1 MEYTD
6 TPEIEYDNINM
17 AWKLKELPES
27 RIYTPS
33 NLDEQT
39 KLLMYSAFF
48 MVYALLIEY
57 VYRIPSTPELM
68 LIIADIIFIVAELI
82 LAIRIVTY
90 NEVKKA
96 VVYYVNITRSS
107 EIAVSIIET
116 VFIMLI
122 TYRFL
127 LGINKIFF

>member
-1 MEYTD
+1 MKYTD

-68 LIIADIIFIVAELI
+68 LIITDIIFIVAELI

-96 VVYYVNITRSS
+96 VVYYVNITRNS

>member
-1 MEYTD
+1 MEHTD

-96 VVYYVNITRSS
+96 VVYYVNITRNS

-122 TYRFL
+122 THRFL